1 MTFPSGTAKIC
12 GVFDF
17 QGMVAGQPVGFTW
30 SLDGVAD
37 LPRVL
42 LDYDAKTD
50 TVSAV
55 GVDGLI
61 YGRQANIL

>member
-1 MTFPSGTAKIC
+1 VNSKRSRINDLRRDTRA
-12 GVFDF
+12 
-17 QGMVAGQPVGFTW
+17 VAGDPNRHFLHRNQTDPE
-30 SLDGVAD
+30 
-37 LPRVL
+37 
-42 LDYDAKTD
+42 YDAKTD

>member
-1 MTFPSGTAKIC
+1 MVC
-12 GVFDF
+12 G
-17 QGMVAGQPVGFTW
+17 QATEN
-30 SLDGVAD
+30 

-50 TVSAV
+50 TLNAV

-61 YGRQANIL
+61 YGRQANVL